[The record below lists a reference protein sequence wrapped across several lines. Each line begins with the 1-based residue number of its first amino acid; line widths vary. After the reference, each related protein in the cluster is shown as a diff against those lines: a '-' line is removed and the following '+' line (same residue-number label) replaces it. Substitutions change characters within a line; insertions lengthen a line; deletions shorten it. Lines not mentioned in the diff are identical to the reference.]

1 MQSRWSDA
9 DARRAV
15 AEWGPEHGEPLAL
28 RIYSSRLIGAEPDLV
43 LHGGG
48 NTSLKAPYRTLLG
61 DTLECLYVKGSGS
74 SLDRVGPRDFPGLD
88 LGYLRRLEA
97 LPSLSDEEMVNQLR
111 THLFDAAAP
120 NPSVEALLH
129 AFLPHRFV
137 DHSHADAVL
146 ALTNQP
152 DGEKL
157 VREALGDR
165 GVVLPYIMPG
175 FPLAKAVAQAARD
188 EANVRAIVLTKH
200 GLFTFGTDAR
210 ESYERHIELVDACER
225 FANLRSRG
233 RGGISIGATPPAG
246 SAPAVDLVPRA
257 APVLRGLLAER
268 GLDPQAPP
276 RRMILDWRGS
286 PEVLAFCASAAAV
299 TLSERGPLTPDHVIR
314 TKALALFVEDP
325 AWEDAIRLGKQL
337 ERAVTSYRAAYD
349 AYFEEQVRAKG
360 VSRTKLD
367 SAPRVVLLPGAGAL
381 CFGKTK
387 RDAAVAADITEHTL
401 RTKALAEA
409 IGRYEAL
416 SASDL
421 FDMEYWSLEQA
432 KLGQTAELP
441 LERQVVLITGG
452 AGAIGIG
459 VGDVCAGA
467 GAHVVLADLDE
478 ARVKAAAEKLIRNHG
493 AGRALGVAMDV
504 TDEASVR
511 RAFNAACASYGGVDV
526 VVANAGVA
534 VVAPIA
540 DLSVS
545 EVRRVAD
552 VNYLG
557 VLLTLREAARI
568 FRMQGTGGNIVVNAS
583 KNVFAPGKD
592 FGAYSASKAAAH
604 QIGKVAAIEL
614 APLGVRVNL
623 INADAVFAE
632 GEIPSGLWQTV
643 GPDRARSRGLPVEAL
658 PDFYRDRSLLRTRVS
673 ARHVGNAVVF
683 FASNQTPT
691 TGATLPVDG
700 GIVEAFPR

>member
-1 MQSRWSDA
+1 MKSLWSDA

-15 AEWGPEHGEPLAL
+15 LEWGAEHGELLAL
-28 RIYSSRLIGAEPDLV
+28 RIYSSRLIGAESELV

-61 DTLECLYVKGSGS
+61 ETLECLYVKGSGS
-74 SLDRVGPRDFPGLD
+74 SLDRVGPRDFPALD
-88 LGYLRRLEA
+88 LAYLRRLEA
-97 LPSLSDEEMVNQLR
+97 LPSLADEEMVNQLR

-120 NPSVEALLH
+120 NPSIEALLH

-146 ALTNQP
+146 AITNQP

-157 VREALGDR
+157 VCEALGDR
-165 GVVLPYIMPG
+165 VVVLPYIMPG
-175 FPLAKAVAQAARD
+175 FPLAKAVAKAAR
-188 EANVRAIVLTKH
+188 EEPSRTAIVLIKH
-200 GLFTFGTDAR
+200 GLFTFGADAR
-210 ESYERHIELVDACER
+210 ESYERHIECVDACQR
-225 FANLRSRG
+225 FAEARARG
-233 RGGISIGATPPAG
+233 RSAISVGPSPAGPPA
-246 SAPAVDLVPRA
+246 AELVARA

-268 GLDPQAPP
+268 GPDPEAPP
-276 RRMILDWRGS
+276 RRTILDWRAS
-286 PEVLAFCASAAAV
+286 PEVLAFCASGVAAPLAD
-299 TLSERGPLTPDHVIR
+299 RGPLTPDHVIR
-314 TKALALFVEDP
+314 TKALPLFVEDP
-325 AWEDAIRLGKQL
+325 AWDDASCLGKQL
-337 ERAVTSYRAAYD
+337 ERAVANYRAAYD
-349 AYFEEQVRAKG
+349 AYFEEQVRTKG

-381 CFGKTK
+381 CFGRTK
-387 RDAAVAADITEHTL
+387 QDAAIAADITEHTL

-416 SASDL
+416 SLSDL

-432 KLGQTAELP
+432 KLGRATERP

-459 VGDVCAGA
+459 VAEVCAGA

-478 ARVKAAAEKLIRNHG
+478 PRVKAAAETVTRTHG
-493 AGRALGVAMDV
+493 TGRAAGVAMDV
-504 TDEASVR
+504 TDETSVQ
-511 RAFNAACASYGGVDV
+511 RAFNAACMIYGGVDV

-540 DLSVS
+540 TLSVS
-545 EVRRVAD
+545 EVQRVAE

-557 VLLTLREAARI
+557 VLLTVREAARI
-568 FRMQGTGGNIVVNAS
+568 FRMQGTGGNIIVNAS

-632 GEIPSGLWQTV
+632 GETPSGLWQTV
-643 GPDRARSRGLPVEAL
+643 GPARARSRGLPVEAL
-658 PDFYRDRSLLRTRVS
+658 PDFYRDRSLLHTRVS

>member
-1 MQSRWSDA
+1 MQSRWNDA

-15 AEWGPEHGEPLAL
+15 QEWGPDHGELLAL

-61 DTLECLYVKGSGS
+61 DHLECLYVKGSGS
-74 SLDRVGPRDFPGLD
+74 SLDRVGPRDFPALD
-88 LGYLRRLEA
+88 LAYLRRLET
-97 LPSLSDEEMVNQLR
+97 LPSLTDEEMVNQLR
-111 THLFDAAAP
+111 THLFDATAP

-157 VREALGDR
+157 VREALGEQ
-165 GVVLPYIMPG
+165 VIVLPYIMPG
-175 FPLAKAVAQAARD
+175 FPLAKAVAEAAR
-188 EANVRAIVLTKH
+188 ERPSARSIVLLKH
-200 GLFTFGTDAR
+200 GLFTFGADAR
-210 ESYERHIELVDACER
+210 ESYERHVELVDACER
-225 FANLRSRG
+225 FAEARSRSRG
-233 RGGISIGATPPAG
+233 AISI
-246 SAPAVDLVPRA
+246 APAQAVPAAELAARA
-257 APVLRGLLAER
+257 APVLRGLLAEP
-268 GLDPQAPP
+268 GLDPEAPP
-276 RRMILDWRGS
+276 RRMILDWRAS
-286 PEVLAFCASAAAV
+286 PEALAFCASAAAAA
-299 TLSERGPLTPDHVIR
+299 LAERGPLTPDHVIR
-314 TKALALFVEDP
+314 TKAFPLFVEDP
-325 AWEDAIRLGKQL
+325 AWDDAICLRKQL

-349 AYFEEQVRAKG
+349 AYFEEQVHAKG
-360 VSRTKLD
+360 VSRQKLD
-367 SAPRVVLLPGAGAL
+367 SAPRVVLMPGAGAL

-401 RTKALAEA
+401 RVKALAEA

-416 SASDL
+416 SLSDL

-432 KLGQTAELP
+432 KLGRAAELP
-441 LERQVVLITGG
+441 LERQVVLVTGG

-478 ARVKAAAEKLIRNHG
+478 IRVKAAAEKLIRSHG
-493 AGRALGVAMDV
+493 PGRAVGFAMDV

-511 RAFNAACASYGGVDV
+511 RAFDAACLAYGGVDV

-545 EVRRVAD
+545 DVRRVAD

-568 FRMQGTGGNIVVNAS
+568 FRMQGTGGNVVVNAS

-632 GEIPSGLWQTV
+632 GETPSGLWQTV

>member
-1 MQSRWSDA
+1 MKSRWSDA
-9 DARRAV
+9 DAREAV
-15 AEWGPEHGEPLAL
+15 QEWGPRYGELLAL
-28 RIYSSRLIGAEPDLV
+28 RIYSSRLIGIEPDLV

-61 DTLECLYVKGSGS
+61 DDLPCLYVKGSGS
-74 SLDRVGPRDFPGLD
+74 SLDRVGPRDFPALD

-97 LPSLSDEEMVNQLR
+97 LASLSDEEMVNQLR
-111 THLFDAAAP
+111 THLFDATAP

-157 VREALGDR
+157 VREAVGDR
-165 GVVLPYIMPG
+165 VAVLPYIMPG
-175 FPLAKAVAQAARD
+175 FPLAKAVAKAARD
-188 EANVRAIVLTKH
+188 APGLTAIVLIKH
-200 GLFTFGTDAR
+200 GLFTFGADAR
-210 ESYERHIELVDACER
+210 ESYERHIELVDACQR
-225 FANLRSRG
+225 FAESRSRG
-233 RGGISIGATPPAG
+233 RSVISIGTMPPG
-246 SAPAVDLVPRA
+246 PAPAADLVARA
-257 APVLRGLLAER
+257 APVLRGLLAEH
-268 GLDPQAPP
+268 GSDPQDAP
-276 RRMILDWRGS
+276 RRVILDWRAS
-286 PEVLAFCASAAAV
+286 PEVLAFCASRAAAAL
-299 TLSERGPLTPDHVIR
+299 TERGPLTPDHVIR
-314 TKALALFVEDP
+314 TKALPLFLEDP
-325 AWEDAIRLGKQL
+325 AWDDAICLRKQL
-337 ERAVTSYRAAYD
+337 ERAVASYRAAYD
-349 AYFEEQVRAKG
+349 AYFEEQARAKG
-360 VSRTKLD
+360 VSPKKLD
-367 SAPRVVLLPGAGAL
+367 SGPRVVLLPGAGAL

-387 RDAAVAADITEHTL
+387 RDAAIAADITEHTL
-401 RTKALAEA
+401 RTKALGEA
-409 IGRYEAL
+409 LGRYEAL
-416 SASDL
+416 APSDL

-432 KLGQTAELP
+432 KLGATAESP
-441 LERQVVLITGG
+441 LERQVVLVTGG

-459 VGDVCAGA
+459 VGEVCAGA

-478 ARVKAAAEKLIRNHG
+478 TRAQAAAEKLVRNHG
-493 AGRALGVAMDV
+493 PGRAVGVAMDV
-504 TDEASVR
+504 TDEGSVR
-511 RAFNAACASYGGVDV
+511 RAFDAACAIYGGVDV
-526 VVANAGVA
+526 VVPNAGVA

-540 DLSVS
+540 DISVA
-545 EVRRVAD
+545 EVRRVAE

-568 FRMQGTGGNIVVNAS
+568 FRMQGTGGNVVVNAS

-604 QIGKVAAIEL
+604 QLGKVAAIEL

-632 GEIPSGLWQTV
+632 GEVPSGLWQSV
-643 GPDRARSRGLPVEAL
+643 GPARARSRGVPVETL

>member
-1 MQSRWSDA
+1 MQSRWSDT

-15 AEWGPEHGEPLAL
+15 QEWGPQHGELLAL
-28 RIYSSRLIGAEPDLV
+28 RIYSSRLIGAEPELV

-61 DTLECLYVKGSGS
+61 DSLECLYVKGSGS
-74 SLDRVGPRDFPGLD
+74 SLDRVGPRDFPALD

-129 AFLPHRFV
+129 AFLPQRFV

-157 VREALGDR
+157 VCEALGD
-165 GVVLPYIMPG
+165 GVVVLPYIMPG
-175 FPLAKAVAQAARD
+175 FPLAKAVAKAVRD
-188 EANVRAIVLTKH
+188 EPSATAIVLIKH
-200 GLFTFGTDAR
+200 GLFTFGADAR
-210 ESYERHIELVDACER
+210 ESYERHIQRVDACRR
-225 FANLRSRG
+225 FAETRARG
-233 RGGISIGATPPAG
+233 RSAISIGVPRPVG
-246 SAPAVDLVPRA
+246 SAPAATLVARA
-257 APVLRGLLAER
+257 APVLRGLLAEPN
-268 GLDPQAPP
+268 LDPQAPP
-276 RRMILDWRGS
+276 RRVILDWRAS
-286 PEVLAFCASAAAV
+286 PEVLAFCTSDAAA
-299 TLSERGPLTPDHVIR
+299 TLAERGPLTPDHVIR
-314 TKALALFVEDP
+314 TKALPLYLEDP
-325 AWEDAIRLGKQL
+325 AWDDALCLAKQL
-337 ERAVTSYRAAYD
+337 ERAVASYRAAYD
-349 AYFEEQVRAKG
+349 AYFADQVRAKG

-387 RDAAVAADITEHTL
+387 RDAAIAADITEHTL

-416 SASDL
+416 SLSDL

-441 LERQVVLITGG
+441 LERQVVLVTGG

-459 VGDVCAGA
+459 VADVCAGA
-467 GAHVVLADLDE
+467 GAHVVLTDLDE
-478 ARVKAAAEKLIRNHG
+478 ARVKAAAEKLTRNHG
-493 AGRALGVAMDV
+493 AGRAVGVAMDV

-511 RAFNAACASYGGVDV
+511 SAFDTACVTYGGVDV

-534 VVAPIA
+534 VVSPIA

-568 FRMQGTGGNIVVNAS
+568 FRMQGTAGNVVINAS

-643 GPDRARSRGLPVEAL
+643 GPARARSRGLPVEAL